1 MTVREYLNQ
10 VRRIDHEID
19 VKQET
24 LDRLRAMAENC
35 SAHEITGMPKTASG
49 RDKIS
54 EIIVKIVD
62 LQNEINI
69 RIDQLINLRREIIR
83 QIEGLPNPLHRTI
96 LWSRY
101 ILNRPWEKIS
111 EKMGYSIQN
120 CYKVHRKAVAA
131 FGQMYRNDM
140 MHMGKNKRVE

>member
-10 VRRIDHEID
+10 VRRLDREID
-19 VKQET
+19 EKQEM
-24 LDRLRAMAENC
+24 LGRLRAMAENC
-35 SAHEITGMPKTASG
+35 SSPKITQMPKTPSG
-49 RDKIS
+49 KDKIS

-69 RIDQLINLRREIIR
+69 RIDQLIDLKRVIIG
-83 QIEGLPNPLHRTI
+83 QIDGLQNPNHRTI

-101 ILNRPWEKIS
+101 IMNRSWEQIAD
-111 EKMGYSIQN
+111 KMGYSIQN
-120 CYKVHRKAVAA
+120 CYRLHRKSLAA